1 MRVLA
6 VGKAVFIVLE
16 GIDGCGKSTQIARLS
31 ASLAAR
37 GRNVAVTAEPTNSPA
52 GKRLRAALSGKEP
65 VSDSE
70 LALLF
75 TYDRLGHNLAPDGI
89 KALLASGKDVISDRY
104 YYSTLAYQGSVTDFE
119 WVRAMNCDCPDIR
132 RPDLCVFLDLSPDAA
147 LARIGARG
155 EKTEIFEKRD
165 TLTLVRNTFFSVFD
179 RLSDRVAVV
188 DAEGTPDEVA
198 ARVLAA
204 VLPIL

>member
-1 MRVLA
+1 M
-6 VGKAVFIVLE
+6 GKAVFIVLE
-16 GIDGCGKSTQIARLS
+16 GIDGCGKSTQIARL
-31 ASLAAR
+31 ADALAKK
-37 GRNVAVTAEPTNSPA
+37 GRTVTTTAEPTDSPA
-52 GKRLRAALSGKEP
+52 GKRLREALSGEKP
-65 VSDSE
+65 ASNTE

-75 TYDRLGHNLAPDGI
+75 TMDRVGHNTAKDGI
-89 KALLASGKDVISDRY
+89 AASLAKDIDVISDRY

-119 WVRAMNCDCPDIR
+119 WVRSMNCDCPDIR
-132 RPDLCVFLDLSPDAA
+132 RPDLCVFLDLSPAAA

-165 TLTLVRNTFFSVFD
+165 TLTLVRNTFFSVFS

-198 ARVLAA
+198 ARVLEA